1 MGFEYASLYGRNVLF
16 AVLSFVI
23 EYIKKNQSKP

>member
-23 EYIKKNQSKP
+23 EYIKKKSI